1 MKNVIAFAAFAAG
14 VATASA
20 SADLVAYWNFNSL
33 VAAPNTVTTIA
44 ADGGS
49 GTLFADGSNGSSM
62 WTSATSN
69 GQFTAFSGS
78 TLNALNGDAS
88 GLALA
93 LANLSANGYS
103 IVFAIDMT
111 GFSGLDISY
120 ATRGTATGFNS
131 QVWSW
136 STDGANFTDFET
148 VSGTNVTSFFTA
160 TLGTLNA
167 LDGASTAFVRLTVD
181 GATSSAGNNRLDNV
195 QFNAVPGPGA
205 LALLGLAG
213 LAGRRRR

>member
-1 MKNVIAFAAFAAG
+1 
-14 VATASA
+14 
-20 SADLVAYWNFNSL
+20 
-33 VAAPNTVTTIA
+33 
-44 ADGGS
+44 
-49 GTLFADGSNGSSM
+49 
-62 WTSATSN
+62 
-69 GQFTAFSGS
+69 
-78 TLNALNGDAS
+78 
-88 GLALA
+88 
-93 LANLSANGYS
+93 
-103 IVFAIDMT
+103 
-111 GFSGLDISY
+111 
-120 ATRGTATGFNS
+120 TGFNS

-136 STDGANFTDFET
+136 STDGATFTDFET